1 MLYKDI
7 KNKILESKTEKELIN
22 VAKEIDL
29 FINEQKQNSLVTLD
43 IMDMERSLYV
53 LHAIQILKVLK
64 GD

>member
-7 KNKILESKTEKELIN
+7 KNKILECKTEKELIN

-53 LHAIQILKVLK
+53 LHGIQILKVLK
-64 GD
+64 GE